1 MTAATRGE
9 AGVLHGGAFRSI
21 ARLARPRADR
31 PQGFPQ
37 ELWKTG
43 RMRSG
48 RAVVALT
55 MLAIVGIAAAPP
67 PSPAPEAPAEREAPS
82 SPVTKDAVPAASP
95 TPVSRVTRQLL
106 NRRLDLPTY
115 ARFGTDP
122 FADTAADLPAFSE
135 TVQVFAKP
143 MDTQALTAKMKW
155 WMGDDFEPFYAGT
168 APARFHAPTLA
179 EMRDYRPSPPQS
191 ADLSTLLGILIGR
204 IKGDDKSR

>member
-1 MTAATRGE
+1 MMATTRGE
-9 AGVLHGGAFRSI
+9 AGVLHGGAFRPI
-21 ARLARPRADR
+21 ARLARLSAEH

-37 ELWKTG
+37 KLWKTD
-43 RMRSG
+43 RMRSAP
-48 RAVVALT
+48 AVVALT

-67 PSPAPEAPAEREAPS
+67 PSSTPETPS
-82 SPVTKDAVPAASP
+82 TAVTTDAVPAASP

-122 FADTAADLPAFSE
+122 FAATAADLPAFSE

-155 WMGDDFEPFYAGT
+155 WMGEDFEPFYAGT

-179 EMRDYRPSPPQS
+179 EMREYRPSPPQS

-204 IKGDDKSR
+204 IKGDDKKR